1 VSVIEGKYR
10 QAALDKA
17 LGKRGEPKVL
27 LRAQAV
33 PHDYDRWT
41 LDAWRQEKGTRAAL
55 ATTVKPAFCDRCGHT
70 DCSITCFQ

>member
-41 LDAWRQEKGTRAAL
+41 LDA
-55 ATTVKPAFCDRCGHT
+55 
-70 DCSITCFQ
+70 